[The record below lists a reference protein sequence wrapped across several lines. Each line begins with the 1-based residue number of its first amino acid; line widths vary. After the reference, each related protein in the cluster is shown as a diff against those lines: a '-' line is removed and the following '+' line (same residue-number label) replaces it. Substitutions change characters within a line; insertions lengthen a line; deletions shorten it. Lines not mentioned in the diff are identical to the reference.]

1 MNKRILF
8 IVSLPP
14 PVHGAALVN
23 QFLFNSTLINSQFD
37 CSFLPLNFSD
47 SINDI
52 GVFKIRKIWKML
64 RFSIKLVQRLAQF
77 KPHLVYFTIAP
88 VGAAFY
94 RDAFFSLL
102 IKLFNVRILYHL
114 HGKGIHD
121 SSGPYF
127 RRLVYKHVFRN
138 TDTIVLAA
146 SLSKDITK
154 VYRGKPFI
162 LANGLPKFVWEKKK
176 TISDPPTI
184 LFLSNLVRTKGI
196 EIFLECIKQ
205 LHESGIHFRAKI
217 IGAPYDVSFKE
228 VEAFIEKNSLQN
240 KIELLG
246 PLYGIEKEKVLIN
259 SDILLFPSFYKN
271 EAFPITIL
279 EAMQAGVPVI
289 ASNNGAIAEIL
300 EDGKTGFVVP
310 TCNATAF
317 KEKTELLLRNPQ
329 LRTKM
334 EIASKERYNQLYTIE
349 VFEHNIAKIFRQLL
363 K

>member
-8 IVSLPP
+8 VVTLPP
-14 PVHGAALVN
+14 PVHGAALMN
-23 QFLFNSTLINSQFD
+23 QFLFSSGLINSQFD
-37 CSFLPLNFSD
+37 CSFLPLIFSN

-52 GVFKIRKIWKML
+52 GAFSIRKIWKML
-64 RFSIKLVQRLAQF
+64 IFSIKLVKRLIKF
-77 KPHLVYFTIAP
+77 KPQVVYFTIAP

-102 IKLFNVRILYHL
+102 MKMFNVRILYHL
-114 HGKGIHD
+114 HGKGIYD
-121 SSGPYF
+121 SSRSYF
-127 RRLVYKHVFRN
+127 RRAIYKGVFRN

-146 SLSKDITK
+146 SLAKDISK

-162 LANGLPKFVWEKKK
+162 LANGLPKFVCEESK
-176 TISDPPTI
+176 TVSDPPTI
-184 LFLSNLVRTKGI
+184 LFLSNLVRTKGV

-217 IGAPYDVSFKE
+217 IGAPYDISFNE
-228 VEAFIEKNSLQN
+228 VESFIKKNSLQS

-246 PLYGIEKEKVLIN
+246 ALYGVEKEKALIK
-259 SDILLFPSFYKN
+259 SDILLFPSFYQN

-289 ASNNGAIAEIL
+289 ASNNGAIAEII
-300 EDGKTGFVVP
+300 EDGKTGFIVP
-310 TCNATAF
+310 MRNVTAF
-317 KEKTELLLRNPQ
+317 KEKTELLLKNSQ
-329 LRTKM
+329 LRTQM
-334 EIASKERYNQLYTIE
+334 AIAGKERYNQLYTIE
-349 VFEHNIAKIFRQLL
+349 VFEHNIVKIFRQVL